1 MDLSI
6 DYNQTRQLGNNILEK
21 GNEFSE
27 VLSKIISENDNLKNS
42 WKGSDAEK
50 YTNAVAAEIE
60 NMKILKKSIN
70 EIGEFLIKAAN
81 AYERVN
87 EANQGGIR

>member
-1 MDLSI
+1 VDLSI

-60 NMKILKKSIN
+60 NMKILNKAIN
-70 EIGEFLIKAAN
+70 EMGEFLINAAN

-87 EANQGGIR
+87 EANQSGIR

>member
-60 NMKILKKSIN
+60 NMKILNKAIN
-70 EIGEFLIKAAN
+70 EMGEFLINAAN

-87 EANQGGIR
+87 EANQSGIR

>member
-27 VLSKIISENDNLKNS
+27 VLSKIISENDNLKNY

-60 NMKILKKSIN
+60 NMKILNKAIN
-70 EIGEFLIKAAN
+70 EMGEFLINAAN

-87 EANQGGIR
+87 EANQSGIR

>member
-6 DYNQTRQLGNNILEK
+6 DYGQTRTLGNNILEK

-27 VLSKIISENDNLKNS
+27 VLTKITTENDNLRNS
-42 WKGSDAEK
+42 WTGSDAQK

-60 NMKILKKSIN
+60 NMKILNKTIT
-70 EIGEFLIKAAN
+70 EMGEFLISAAN
-81 AYERVN
+81 AYEKVN
-87 EANQGGIR
+87 EGNQSGIR

>member
-42 WKGSDAEK
+42 WKGGDAEK

-60 NMKILKKSIN
+60 NMKILNKAIN
-70 EIGEFLIKAAN
+70 EMGEFLINAAN

-87 EANQGGIR
+87 EANQSGIR